1 MAKQKFDGVVEAV
14 HYNPNGQIEWVRA
27 YERRGAAFSDHVL
40 ISRADFIARLKA
52 GKQFLVGKR
61 IQYLGGNF
69 ETTQP
74 IQLAAKH
81 GAEIIVAGNASAE
94 HDALEGVPII

>member
-1 MAKQKFDGVVEAV
+1 MAKQKFDCVVEAV
-14 HYNPNGQIEWVRA
+14 RYTPSGQIEWVRA
-27 YERRGAAFSDHVL
+27 YERRGAVFSDHVL
-40 ISRADFIARLKA
+40 IARADFISRLKA
-52 GKQFLVGKR
+52 GKLFLTGKR

-74 IQLAAKH
+74 IKLAANN
-81 GAEIIVAGNASAE
+81 GAEIIVTGNANAE